1 MLITL
6 AGIFWKVIPGNV
18 RRWLIRLVHPTFTV
32 SAAGIITNERGE
44 VLLLNHVLRG
54 SVSGWGLP
62 GGFLEAGEQPE
73 EALRREIMEET
84 GIELIDVRLYS
95 CRIMRRHV
103 ETIMIAKSV
112 GEAAVRSREISEL
125 GWYPIDH
132 MPAEMSLNQK
142 LVIRKAL
149 APKD

>member
-6 AGIFWKVIPGNV
+6 AGSFWKAIPGKL

-44 VLLLNHVLRG
+44 ALLLNHVLRG

-84 GIELIDVRLYS
+84 GLDLIDVRLFS

-103 ETIMIAKSV
+103 EVIMIAKSV
-112 GEAAVRSREISEL
+112 GEAKVRSREISEL
-125 GWYPIDH
+125 GWYPIDQ

-142 LVIRKAL
+142 LFIRNAL
-149 APKD
+149 EPKN